1 MTEAKP
7 VLKQLNLVARDFDA
21 SVEFYRR
28 LGVEVP
34 TTEATAMGHA
44 EAHQDNGFVLEVD
57 NVTSAGLWSAAWRKP
72 EGSSSRAVIG
82 FEMPT
87 RESVDERYDDLVA
100 AGYEGRQRPYDT
112 FWGSRYAI
120 VADPDG
126 NDVGLMSPPDKSRA
140 SWPPEPSPDF

>member
-1 MTEAKP
+1 MDDGRP

-21 SVEFYRR
+21 SLEFYRR
-28 LGVEVP
+28 LGVEIPVTP
-34 TTEATAMGHA
+34 AIEMGHA
-44 EAHQDNGFVLEVD
+44 EAHQDNGFTLEVD
-57 NVTSAGLWSAAWRKP
+57 NVASAGLWSAAWRKA

-87 RESVDERYDDLVA
+87 RDSVDERYDELIA

-112 FWGSRYAI
+112 FWGARYAI

-126 NDVGLMSPPDKSRA
+126 NDVGLMSPIDKTRT